1 VNSCIDVRSLTLDSA
16 TIPLT
21 QAAAEGDAT
30 AVRTL
35 LAEGKD
41 VNVKTSR
48 GQTPLILAAFF
59 GHAGVVR
66 VLLEA
71 GADVRMKDSL
81 GLTAMEWSM
90 RRGFPEVTQL
100 FQNTPSA
107 DRVSPGM
114 NEEEEKARR
123 EAEEA
128 RRRAAEETK
137 KKAEQEARQ
146 RAEQEA
152 RIGAAQE
159 RKKAEDAQLEA
170 EPSTPRALPSS
181 NPAAVRR
188 RGPRTG
194 GSRELAK
201 REAEAKAQRMA
212 KEVRRQAEE
221 ESRKKLAE
229 ERRRIAEDE
238 KPGQTIS
245 PAATLESA
253 AKESLQD
260 SDIKRCPRCNRVY
273 RSDILAYCSYD
284 SARLVSEGDPSF
296 SAARKPDASARP
308 TLWVLVMI
316 TLLGSGILGYLV
328 NNYMSSERRPAAPIT
343 EKTEQPANREQ
354 DQPVIGG
361 ALNGK
366 ETTLPNPEYP
376 TRAKSEGVSGKV
388 TVAVRV
394 NKKGIVVLARALNG
408 HPLLK
413 PAAEEAA
420 RKAKFSP
427 EKLAGQGSRISGT
440 ITYNFKL

>member
-1 VNSCIDVRSLTLDSA
+1 MNSCIDVRSLTLDSA

-152 RIGAAQE
+152 RIRAAQE
-159 RKKAEDAQLEA
+159 RKKVEDAQLEA
-170 EPSTPRALPSS
+170 EAST
-181 NPAAVRR
+181 
-188 RGPRTG
+188 
-194 GSRELAK
+194 RELEK
-201 REAEAKAQRMA
+201 REAEAEAQRMA
-212 KEVRRQAEE
+212 DEVHTQAEE

-229 ERRRIAEDE
+229 DRRRIAEDE
-238 KPGQTIS
+238 KSGQTIS
-245 PAATLESA
+245 PAATLESPA
-253 AKESLQD
+253 EESLQD

-284 SARLVSEGDPSF
+284 SARLVREGDPSF
-296 SAARKPDASARP
+296 SAVRKPDASARP

-328 NNYMSSERRPAAPIT
+328 NNYISSERRPAAPIT

-394 NKKGIVVLARALNG
+394 NKKGIVILARALNG

>member
-1 VNSCIDVRSLTLDSA
+1 VYCPARFVNSCIDERSLTLTSA

-35 LAEGKD
+35 LAEGQD

-71 GADVRMKDSL
+71 GADVRVKDSL
-81 GLTAMEWSM
+81 GLTAMEWST
-90 RRGFPEVTQL
+90 RRGFHEMTQL
-100 FQNTPSA
+100 FQNTPSPET
-107 DRVSPGM
+107 VSREI
-114 NEEEEKARR
+114 NEEEGKARS

-137 KKAEQEARQ
+137 RKAEQEASK
-146 RAEQEA
+146 RAEEEA
-152 RIGAAQE
+152 RIRE
-159 RKKAEDAQLEA
+159 EA
-170 EPSTPRALPSS
+170 
-181 NPAAVRR
+181 
-188 RGPRTG
+188 
-194 GSRELAK
+194 
-201 REAEAKAQRMA
+201 
-212 KEVRRQAEE
+212 
-221 ESRKKLAE
+221 SRKKLE
-229 ERRRIAEDE
+229 ELRRIAEDE

-245 PAATLESA
+245 PEAPLESTA
-253 AKESLQD
+253 SQSLKD
-260 SDIKRCPRCNRVY
+260 SDIKRCPKCNRVY

-284 SARLVSEGDPSF
+284 SARLLSEGDPAF

-316 TLLGSGILGYLV
+316 TLLGSGILGYMV
-328 NNYMSSERRPAAPIT
+328 SNYISSERSPDAPIT
-343 EKTEQPANREQ
+343 EKTERPANGEQ

-361 ALNGK
+361 SLNGK

-376 TRAKSEGVSGKV
+376 ARAKREGVSGIV
-388 TVAVRV
+388 TVAVLV
-394 NKKGIVVLARALNG
+394 NKKGIVVSARALNG
-408 HPLLK
+408 PPLLK
-413 PAAEEAA
+413 LSAVEAA

-427 EKLAGQGSRISGT
+427 EKLAGQGSRISGI

>member
-1 VNSCIDVRSLTLDSA
+1 MNSSFDERSLTLTSA
-16 TIPLT
+16 TVPLT
-21 QAAAEGDAT
+21 QAAAEGNAT

-35 LAEGKD
+35 LAEGQD
-41 VNVKTSR
+41 LNVKTSR

-71 GADVRMKDSL
+71 GADVRVKDSL
-81 GLTAMEWSM
+81 GLTAMEWST
-90 RRGFPEVTQL
+90 RRGFLEVTQL
-100 FQNTPSA
+100 LQNTPPP
-107 DRVSPGM
+107 VSREM
-114 NEEEEKARR
+114 NEDEEKARR
-123 EAEEA
+123 ETEEA
-128 RRRAAEETK
+128 RTRLAEETK
-137 KKAEQEARQ
+137 GKTEQEARK
-146 RAEQEA
+146 RAEEEE
-152 RIGAAQE
+152 RIRATLE

-170 EPSTPRALPSS
+170 EASTPPGLPSS
-181 NPAAVRR
+181 TPAAVRR
-188 RGPRTG
+188 PEPRTWEP
-194 GSRELAK
+194 SELAK
-201 REAEAKAQRMA
+201 REAKAEAQRLA
-212 KEVRRQAEE
+212 DEVRTHAEE
-221 ESRKKLAE
+221 ASRKKLE
-229 ERRRIAEDE
+229 ELRPIAEDE

-245 PAATLESA
+245 PAATLEST
-253 AKESLQD
+253 AKELPQD

-328 NNYMSSERRPAAPIT
+328 NNYIYGERSPDAPIT
-343 EKTEQPANREQ
+343 KKTEQPANVEQ

-361 ALNGK
+361 RLNGK
-366 ETTLPNPEYP
+366 ETSLPNPEYP
-376 TRAKSEGVSGKV
+376 ARAKSEGVSGKV

-394 NKKGIVVLARALNG
+394 NQKGIVVSARALNG
-408 HPLLK
+408 PPLLQLS
-413 PAAEEAA
+413 AVEAA